1 MRYYT
6 IVTDS
11 SCDLPAPLLEKMGI
25 RVVPLAVNLDGKTY
39 FNYPDGRALA
49 LKNIMP
55 SCGRQTGHYQC
66 CQYVPVPYGD
76 GGRADRRT

>member
-39 FNYPDGRALA
+39 FNYPDGRA
-49 LKNIMP
+49 I
-55 SCGRQTGHYQC
+55 GFEE
-66 CQYVPVPYGD
+66 YVPVPYGD
-76 GGRADRRT
+76 GVGADRRT

>member
-25 RVVPLAVNLDGKTY
+25 RVVPLAVNLDGKT
-39 FNYPDGRALA
+39 LA

-55 SCGRQTGHYQC
+55 SCGRANRPL
-66 CQYVPVPYGD
+66 PVLSICPYSV
-76 GGRADRRT
+76 R

>member
-55 SCGRQTGHYQC
+55 SCGRANRPPPALSIC
-66 CQYVPVPYGD
+66 PCSA
-76 GGRADRRT
+76 R